1 MDVTTNKGT
10 EFTLYMVIL
19 GLELGNYDCVKIEDI
34 YIEIDPAMVLYGI
47 EMCKQTQLSQFVF
60 ELPVKD

>member
-47 EMCKQTQLSQFVF
+47 EMCEQHSCRSLC
-60 ELPVKD
+60 LNYL

>member
-10 EFTLYMVIL
+10 EFTPYMVIL

-34 YIEIDPAMVLYGI
+34 YIEIDPAMILYGI
-47 EMCKQTQLSQFVF
+47 EMCEQTQLS
-60 ELPVKD
+60 